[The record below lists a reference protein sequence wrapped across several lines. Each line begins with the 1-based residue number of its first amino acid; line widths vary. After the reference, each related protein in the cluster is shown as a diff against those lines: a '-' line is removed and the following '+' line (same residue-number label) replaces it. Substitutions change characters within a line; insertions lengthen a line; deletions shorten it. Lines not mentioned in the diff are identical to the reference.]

1 MPYPFPGE
9 YGVTGFDPGT
19 MKKII
24 QKAVL
29 CLILLFTAWSVF
41 SLGRDETGE
50 VSSLSGTQTGA
61 GVSFARG
68 FEIEYQDGWA
78 LLRVNRPWQNAAEE
92 LTYALYPRGTPPPS
106 VDCSSMIE
114 VPVERVVVFSS
125 NYLACLDILDEMD
138 ALEGIEN
145 RGYVYSAE
153 VLDMVDAGEVVEVGA
168 YPNIDMETL
177 LVLNPDII
185 MMPVYGDRG
194 AFRELRQ
201 AGFPVVVNGDW
212 LETTPLG
219 RAEWIKYVAAFF
231 EKDKEAAG
239 YISRI
244 SAEYNTLAARVK
256 STEEKPSVMLN
267 TPWQGVWYMPAGESY
282 LAGLLKDA
290 GADYLWADTRG
301 TGSLVLDFEE
311 VYGTAGNADVWI
323 NTGSWRSREEA
334 LADDPRFAVFKSFKT
349 GNLYNNDAR
358 IRSSGANDF
367 WESGPLAPHLVLEDL
382 IRIFHP
388 GLPVQGE
395 LYYYRKLQ

>member
-1 MPYPFPGE
+1 
-9 YGVTGFDPGT
+9 

-29 CLILLFTAWSVF
+29 CLILLVVTAWSVF
-41 SLGRDETGE
+41 SLGRDEPGE
-50 VSSLSGTQTGA
+50 DSSLPGMKNGE

-68 FEIEYQDGWA
+68 FEIEYEDGWT
-78 LLRVNRPWQNAAEE
+78 LLRVKRPWQNSTEE
-92 LTYALYPRGTPPPS
+92 LTYALYPRGTPPPA
-106 VDCSSMIE
+106 VDCSAMIE

-125 NYLACLDILDEMD
+125 NYLACLDILEEMD

-153 VLDMVDAGEVVEVGA
+153 VLDMVDTGEVVEVGA

-177 LVLNPDII
+177 LVLDPDII

-194 AFRELRQ
+194 AFRELQQ

-212 LETTPLG
+212 LETTALG

-231 EKDKEAAG
+231 GKDKEAAG

-244 SAEYNTLAARVK
+244 SGEYNTLAARVE

-267 TPWQGVWYMPAGESY
+267 TPWQGVWYMPAGEGY
-282 LAGLLKDA
+282 LADLLNDA
-290 GADYLWADTRG
+290 GADYPWADTRG
-301 TGSLVLDFEE
+301 TGSLALDFEE
-311 VYGTAGNADVWI
+311 VYGRAGNADIWVH
-323 NTGSWRSREEA
+323 TGSWRSREEA
-334 LADDPRFAVFKSFKT
+334 LADDPRFAAFKSFKT
-349 GNLYNNDAR
+349 GNFYNNDAR

-367 WESGPLAPHLVLEDL
+367 WESGPLTPHLVLKDL

-388 GLPVQGE
+388 ELPLQGE